1 MLHYSEQH
9 CVDQRDG
16 AILIADY
23 FLAYAEPDRRR
34 MYVDQRLAMS
44 AKNVQ
49 DRNRTRDIF
58 AVLDVL
64 RPGLVSSHDWARLEA
79 LCVDDNVQ

>member
-1 MLHYSEQH
+1 MLHYSDQH

-16 AILIADY
+16 ALLIADY
-23 FLAYAEPDRRR
+23 FIAYATPDRRR
-34 MYVDQRLAMS
+34 AYIDTRLAMS
-44 AKNVQ
+44 TKDVQ

-64 RPGLVSSHDWARLEA
+64 RPGLVTSYDWAQLEK
-79 LCVDDNVQ
+79 LCVDDDVR